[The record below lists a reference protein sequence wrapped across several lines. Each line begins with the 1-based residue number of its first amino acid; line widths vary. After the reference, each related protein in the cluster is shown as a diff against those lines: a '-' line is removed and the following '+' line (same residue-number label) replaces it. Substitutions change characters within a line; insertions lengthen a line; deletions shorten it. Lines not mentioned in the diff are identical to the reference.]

1 MMAFKLSISN
11 WTKYL
16 KKAAI
21 LAFMGMVAIF
31 GYIFYLAQDLPSLDQ
46 LENYDPDLVTRI
58 YSADGKILDEL
69 YLEKRIFISI
79 DEIPNNMKNALIASE
94 DRRFYDHWGIS
105 MRDLFRAVVIN
116 IISLSYEQGFSS
128 LTQQVA
134 RTLYDSI
141 GFKKTIVRKIKEI
154 ITAIQIERTYTKSE
168 ILEMYL
174 NNVHFGHGTY
184 GVQAA
189 AKRYFGKSASA
200 LTLGESAMIVG
211 ILPAPARYSPVRHPE
226 RAHYKRNVV
235 LRVMRDQRYI
245 TNDIYSE
252 ARVIE
257 SENVIEFQ
265 AKGTAPYFT
274 EYVRRVM
281 EKEDDHL
288 GVNIYRDGLKI
299 YTTLD
304 TRLQDIAEKSLMKSI
319 KRNQDKLNERLF
331 NDEEEFSQLAYH
343 SIYPI
348 DTVKMMMEGDSIL
361 YEDLRNKLL
370 VQGAFIALD
379 PTTGAILAMIG
390 GRPDYHDQYNR
401 AVQAKRQPGSVFK
414 PFVYTT
420 AIDNGYPVTKQ
431 LLNQPLVLRVL
442 NAEGEWEKWMP
453 RNYDG
458 TTSGLTTLREGIR
471 KSVNLIA
478 VRVVKELVPAREVK
492 AMAERMGLTTNIRAV
507 DAIALGTSEV
517 YLLDVVNAYSAFAN
531 KGVLNQPFGISKVE
545 DRYGNTIKEYY
556 PIREE
561 VLREESAYVMTTM
574 LQTVMDAGTGGS
586 ARWRHNFYHP
596 AGGKTGTTQNWTDAW
611 FVGFSKQLAA
621 GVWVGVDD
629 PQVSLGESQD
639 GSRAALPAW
648 ARFMTAAHD
657 TLGLTQKKFE
667 RPDGVINVEI
677 CSLTKDKPTNLCP
690 LETEIF
696 IKGTEPSQLC
706 KVHRRN

>member
-1 MMAFKLSISN
+1 MAFKLSISN
-11 WTKYL
+11 WMKYI
-16 KKAAI
+16 KNATI
-21 LAFMGMVAIF
+21 LAVTGMLVIF
-31 GYIFYLAQDLPSLDQ
+31 VYIFYLAQDLPSLDQ

-58 YSADGKILDEL
+58 YSADGEILDEL

-79 DEIPNNMKNALIASE
+79 DKIPNNMKNALIASE

-105 MRDLFRAVVIN
+105 MRDVFRAVVIN
-116 IISLSYEQGFSS
+116 LISFSYEQGFSS

-134 RTLYDSI
+134 RTLYDTI

-154 ITAIQIERTYTKSE
+154 ITAIQIERTYTKNE
-168 ILEMYL
+168 IMEMYL

-200 LTLGESAMIVG
+200 LTLGESAMLVG
-211 ILPAPARYSPVRHPE
+211 ILPAPARYSPVRHTE

-235 LRVMRDQRYI
+235 LRVMRDQRFI
-245 TNDIYSE
+245 TKDIYSE
-252 ARVIE
+252 ARAIE
-257 SENVIEFQ
+257 VEKVIEFQ

-274 EYVRRVM
+274 EYIRRLM

-304 TRLQDIAEKSLMKSI
+304 TRLQDIAEASLMKSI
-319 KRNQDKLNERLF
+319 KSNQDKLNKRLF
-331 NDEEEFSQLAYH
+331 NDDEEFSQLAYLG
-343 SIYPI
+343 IYPE
-348 DTVKMMMEGDSIL
+348 DTVKMMMRGDSIL

-370 VQGAFIALD
+370 VQGAFVVLD
-379 PTTGAILAMIG
+379 PTTGAILAMVG

-442 NAEGEWEKWMP
+442 NSEGEWEKWMP

-471 KSVNLIA
+471 KSVNLVA
-478 VRVVKELVPAREVK
+478 VRVVKELVPATEVK
-492 AMAERMGLTTNIRAV
+492 ATAERMGLRTNIRAV

-531 KGVLNQPFGISKVE
+531 KGVLNQPFGISKIE
-545 DRYGNTIKEYY
+545 DRYGNLIKEYF

-561 VLREESAYVMTTM
+561 VLREESAYLMTSL

-629 PQVSLGESQD
+629 PRVSLGEGQD

-657 TLGLTQKKFE
+657 TLGLKREKFE
-667 RPDGVINVEI
+667 RPDGVIHVEI
-677 CSLTKDKPTNLCP
+677 CTLTKDKPTNLCP
-690 LETEIF
+690 LESEIF

>member
-1 MMAFKLSISN
+1 MMAVNLSIPTL
-11 WTKYL
+11 TKYL
-16 KKAAI
+16 KSALI
-21 LAFMGMVAIF
+21 TVLIGLGIII
-31 GYIFYLAQDLPSLDQ
+31 GYIIYLAQDLPSLDQ

-58 YSADGKILDEL
+58 YSADGEILDEL
-69 YLEKRIFISI
+69 FLEKRIFVSL
-79 DEIPNNMKNALIASE
+79 DQIPNNMKNAVISSE
-94 DRRFYDHWGIS
+94 DRRFYNHWGIDS
-105 MRDLFRAVVIN
+105 RSIIRAIVVN
-116 IISLSYEQGFSS
+116 IISLGYEQGFSS

-134 RTLYDSI
+134 RTLYDTI
-141 GFKKTIVRKIKEI
+141 GFRKTIIRKIKEI
-154 ITAIQIERTYTKSE
+154 ITAIQIERTYTKDE

-189 AKRYFGKSASA
+189 AKRYFGKDAVL
-200 LTLGESAMIVG
+200 LTLGESAMLVG
-211 ILPAPARYSPVRHPE
+211 ILPAPATYSPINHSE

-235 LRVMRDQRYI
+235 LRVMRDEKFI
-245 TNDIYSE
+245 TKDMYSE

-257 SENVIEFQ
+257 SENISESI
-265 AKGTAPYFT
+265 AKGRAPYFT
-274 EYVRRVM
+274 EYIRRTM
-281 EKEDDHL
+281 EKEDERL

-304 TRLQDIAEKSLMKSI
+304 TRVQSVAEEALMNAI
-319 KRNQDKLNERLF
+319 KANQEKLNQRIF
-331 NDEEEFSQLAYH
+331 NDPEEFSRLAYLNIFPED
-343 SIYPI
+343 S
-348 DTVKMMMEGDSIL
+348 VRMMMEGDTLL

-370 VQGAFIALD
+370 VQGAFVALD
-379 PTTGAILAMIG
+379 PSTGSILAMVG

-420 AIDNGYPVTKQ
+420 AIDNGYSVTKQ

-442 NAEGEWEKWMP
+442 NANGEWEKWMP

-471 KSVNLIA
+471 KSINLVA
-478 VRVVKELVPAREVK
+478 VRVVKELVPASEVK
-492 AMAERMGLTTNIRAV
+492 SMAKRMGITTDIRAV

-517 YLLDVVNAYSAFAN
+517 YLLDIVNAYSAFAN
-531 KGVLNQPFGISKVE
+531 KGVLNKAFGITKVE
-545 DRYGNTIKEYY
+545 DRYGNIIKEYE

-561 VLREESAYVMTTM
+561 VLREESAYVMTSM

-621 GVWVGVDD
+621 GVWIGVDD
-629 PQVSLGESQD
+629 PVVSLGTSQD

-648 ARFMTAAHD
+648 ANFMAVAHD
-657 TLGLTQKKFE
+657 TLRLKRMNFD
-667 RPDGVINVEI
+667 RPSGVINFEI
-677 CSLTKDKPTNLCP
+677 CSITKDMPTNLCTV
-690 LETEIF
+690 ESEIF
-696 IKGTEPSQLC
+696 IQGTEPSQVC

>member
-1 MMAFKLSISN
+1 
-11 WTKYL
+11 
-16 KKAAI
+16 
-21 LAFMGMVAIF
+21 MGMVVIF
-31 GYIFYLAQDLPSLDQ
+31 VYIFYLAQDLPSLDQ

-79 DEIPNNMKNALIASE
+79 DQIPNNMKNALIASE

-134 RTLYDSI
+134 RTLYDTI

-245 TNDIYSE
+245 TSDIYSE

-265 AKGTAPYFT
+265 AEGTAPYFT
-274 EYVRRVM
+274 EYVRRIM

-319 KRNQDKLNERLF
+319 KTNQDKLNKRLF

-361 YEDLRNKLL
+361 YEELRNKLL

-458 TTSGLTTLREGIR
+458 STSGLTTLREGIR

-478 VRVVKELVPAREVK
+478 VRVVKELVPATEVK

-561 VLREESAYVMTTM
+561 VLREESAYVMTSM

-639 GSRAALPAW
+639 GSRVALPAW
-648 ARFMTAAHD
+648 GRFMTAAHD

-677 CSLTKDKPTNLCP
+677 CSLTKDKPTNLCS

>member
-1 MMAFKLSISN
+1 MMAFKLSILN

-21 LAFMGMVAIF
+21 LAFMGMVVIF
-31 GYIFYLAQDLPSLDQ
+31 AYIFYLAQDLPSLDQ

-58 YSADGKILDEL
+58 YSADGEILNEL

-79 DEIPNNMKNALIASE
+79 DLITNNMKNALIASE
-94 DRRFYDHWGIS
+94 DRRFYNHWGIS
-105 MRDLFRAVVIN
+105 MRDVFRAVVIN
-116 IISLSYEQGFSS
+116 LISLSYEQGFSS

-134 RTLYDSI
+134 RTLYDTI

-245 TNDIYSE
+245 TSDIYSE
-252 ARVIE
+252 ARAIE

-274 EYVRRVM
+274 EYVRRIM

-319 KRNQDKLNERLF
+319 RNNQDKLNKRLF

-343 SIYPI
+343 AIYPI

-379 PTTGAILAMIG
+379 PTTGAILAMVG

-414 PFVYTT
+414 PFVYAT

-458 TTSGLTTLREGIR
+458 TTSGLTTLRDGIK

-478 VRVVKELVPAREVK
+478 IRVVKELVPATEVK
-492 AMAERMGLTTNIRAV
+492 AMAERMGLTTNIRPV

-517 YLLDVVNAYSAFAN
+517 YLLDMVNAYSAFAN

-545 DRYGNTIKEYY
+545 DRYGNMIKEYY
-556 PIREE
+556 PICEE
-561 VLREESAYVMTTM
+561 VLREESAYIMTNL
-574 LQTVMDAGTGGS
+574 LQTALDAGTGGS
-586 ARWRHNFYHP
+586 ARWRFNFYHP
-596 AGGKTGTTQNWTDAW
+596 AAGKTGTTQNWTDAW
-611 FVGFSKQLAA
+611 FVGFSRQLAA

-629 PQVSLGESQD
+629 PRVSLGEGQD

-648 ARFMTAAHD
+648 ARFMKSAHD
-657 TLGLTQKKFE
+657 TLGLKRVEFE
-667 RPDGVINVEI
+667 RPDGVIDIRI
-677 CSLTKDKPTNLCP
+677 CSTTKDKPTNLCP

-696 IKGTEPSQLC
+696 IRGTEPSQLC

>member
-1 MMAFKLSISN
+1 MAFKLSISN

-21 LAFMGMVAIF
+21 LAFMGMVVIF
-31 GYIFYLAQDLPSLDQ
+31 IYIFYLAQDLPSLDQ

-79 DEIPNNMKNALIASE
+79 DQIPNNMKNALIASE

-116 IISLSYEQGFSS
+116 TISLSYEQGFSS

-134 RTLYDSI
+134 RTLYDTI

-245 TNDIYSE
+245 TSDIYSE

-265 AKGTAPYFT
+265 AEGTAPYFT
-274 EYVRRVM
+274 EYVRRIM

-319 KRNQDKLNERLF
+319 KRNQDKLNKRLF

-361 YEDLRNKLL
+361 YEELRNKLL

-458 TTSGLTTLREGIR
+458 STSGLTTLREGIR

-478 VRVVKELVPAREVK
+478 VRVVKELVPATEVK

-561 VLREESAYVMTTM
+561 VLREESAYVMTSM

-639 GSRAALPAW
+639 GSRVALPAW
-648 ARFMTAAHD
+648 GRFMTGAHD

>member
-1 MMAFKLSISN
+1 MAFKLSISN
-11 WTKYL
+11 WMKYI
-16 KKAAI
+16 KNATI
-21 LAFMGMVAIF
+21 LAVTGMLVIF
-31 GYIFYLAQDLPSLDQ
+31 VYIFYLAQDLPSLDQ

-58 YSADGKILDEL
+58 YSADGEILDEL

-79 DEIPNNMKNALIASE
+79 DKIPNNMKNALIASE

-105 MRDLFRAVVIN
+105 MRDVFRAVVIN
-116 IISLSYEQGFSS
+116 LISFSYEQGFSS

-134 RTLYDSI
+134 RTLYDTI

-154 ITAIQIERTYTKSE
+154 ITAIQIERTYTKNE
-168 ILEMYL
+168 IMEMYL

-200 LTLGESAMIVG
+200 LTLGESAMLVG
-211 ILPAPARYSPVRHPE
+211 ILPAPARYSPVRHTE

-235 LRVMRDQRYI
+235 LRVMRDQRFI
-245 TNDIYSE
+245 TKDIYSE
-252 ARVIE
+252 ARAIE
-257 SENVIEFQ
+257 VEKVIEFQ

-274 EYVRRVM
+274 EYIRRLM

-304 TRLQDIAEKSLMKSI
+304 TRLQDIAEASLMKSI
-319 KRNQDKLNERLF
+319 KSNQDKLNKRLF
-331 NDEEEFSQLAYH
+331 NDDEEFSQLAYLG
-343 SIYPI
+343 IYPE
-348 DTVKMMMEGDSIL
+348 DTVKMMMRGDSIL

-370 VQGAFIALD
+370 VQGAFVVLD
-379 PTTGAILAMIG
+379 PTTGAILAMVG

-442 NAEGEWEKWMP
+442 NSEGEWEKWMP

-471 KSVNLIA
+471 KSVNLVA
-478 VRVVKELVPAREVK
+478 VRVVKELVPATEVK
-492 AMAERMGLTTNIRAV
+492 ATAERMGLRTNIRAV

-531 KGVLNQPFGISKVE
+531 KGVLNQPFGISKIE
-545 DRYGNTIKEYY
+545 DRYGNLIKEYF

-561 VLREESAYVMTTM
+561 VLREESAYLMTSL

-621 GVWVGVDD
+621 GVWIGVDD
-629 PQVSLGESQD
+629 PRVSLGEGQD
-639 GSRAALPAW
+639 GSRVALPAW
-648 ARFMTAAHD
+648 AQFMTAAHD
-657 TLGLTQKKFE
+657 TLGLKREKFE
-667 RPDGVINVEI
+667 RPDGVIHVEI

-690 LETEIF
+690 LESEIF

>member
-1 MMAFKLSISN
+1 MAIRLSIRDILQQ
-11 WTKYL
+11 L
-16 KKAAI
+16 KRA
-21 LAFMGMVAIF
+21 LVLSGVGLVFIF
-31 GYIFYLAQDLPSLDQ
+31 AYVLYLAQDLPSLDQ

-58 YSADGKILDEL
+58 YSADGDILDEL
-69 YLEKRIFISI
+69 FLEKRIFVGLNQ
-79 DEIPNNMKNALIASE
+79 IPNNMKNAVIASE
-94 DRRFYDHWGIS
+94 DRRFYNHWGIDS
-105 MRDLFRAVVIN
+105 RSIIRAIIIN
-116 IISLSYEQGFSS
+116 IINLVYEQGFSS

-134 RTLYDSI
+134 RTLYDTI
-141 GFKKTIVRKIKEI
+141 GFKKTITRKIKEI
-154 ITAIQIERTYTKSE
+154 ITAIQIERTYTKDE

-189 AKRYFGKSASA
+189 SKRYFGQDAGL
-200 LTLGESAMIVG
+200 LTLGQSAMLVG

-235 LRVMRDQRYI
+235 LRVMRDQRFI
-245 TNDIYSE
+245 TKDIYSE
-252 ARVIE
+252 ARSIE
-257 SENVIEFQ
+257 SENVLERQ
-265 AKGTAPYFT
+265 VKGTAPYFT
-274 EYVRRVM
+274 EYIRRTM

-304 TRLQDIAEKSLMKSI
+304 TRLQGIAEDALMQSI
-319 KRNQDKLNERLF
+319 KRNQDKLNKRLF
-331 NDEEEFSQLAYH
+331 NDEEEFSQLAYLG
-343 SIYPI
+343 IFPE
-348 DTVKMMMEGDSIL
+348 DTVKMMMEGDSTL
-361 YEDLRNKLL
+361 YADLRNKLL
-370 VQGAFIALD
+370 VQGAFVALD
-379 PTTGAILAMIG
+379 PTSGAILAMVG

-401 AVQAKRQPGSVFK
+401 ATQAQRQPGSVFK
-414 PFVYTT
+414 PFVYAT
-420 AIDNGYPVTKQ
+420 AIDNGYSASKQ

-442 NAEGEWEKWMP
+442 NSEGEWEKWMP

-458 TTSGLTTLREGIR
+458 TTSGLTSLREGVR
-471 KSVNLIA
+471 KSINLVAI
-478 VRVVKELVPAREVK
+478 RVVKELVPAAEVK
-492 AMAERMGLTTNIRAV
+492 ATAERMGITTNIRAV

-517 YLLDVVNAYSAFAN
+517 YLLDMVNAYSAFAN
-531 KGVLNQPFGISKVE
+531 KGVLNQPFGITKVE
-545 DRYGNTIKEYY
+545 DRYGNVIKEYY

-561 VLREESAYVMTTM
+561 VLREESAYMMTSM

-629 PQVSLGESQD
+629 PRVSLGEGQD

-648 ARFMTAAHD
+648 AKFMAAAHD
-657 TLGLTQKKFE
+657 TLGLKRAKFD
-667 RPDGVINVEI
+667 RPDGVVDVEI
-677 CSLTKDKPTNLCP
+677 CSTTKDRPSNLCP
-690 LETEIF
+690 VESEIY
-696 IKGTEPSQLC
+696 IKGTEPSQTC

>member
-1 MMAFKLSISN
+1 MMAVNLSIPTL
-11 WTKYL
+11 TKYL
-16 KKAAI
+16 KSALI
-21 LAFMGMVAIF
+21 TVLIGLGIII
-31 GYIFYLAQDLPSLDQ
+31 GYIIYLAQDLPSLDQ

-58 YSADGKILDEL
+58 YSADGEILDEL
-69 YLEKRIFISI
+69 FLEKRIFVSL
-79 DEIPNNMKNALIASE
+79 DQIPNNMKNAVISSE
-94 DRRFYDHWGIS
+94 DRRFYNHWGIDS
-105 MRDLFRAVVIN
+105 RSIIRAIVVN
-116 IISLSYEQGFSS
+116 IISLGYEQGFSS

-134 RTLYDSI
+134 RTLYDTI
-141 GFKKTIVRKIKEI
+141 GFRKTIIRKIKEI
-154 ITAIQIERTYTKSE
+154 ITAIQIERTYTKDE

-189 AKRYFGKSASA
+189 AKRYFGKDAVL
-200 LTLGESAMIVG
+200 LTLGESAMLVG
-211 ILPAPARYSPVRHPE
+211 ILPAPATYSPINHSE

-235 LRVMRDQRYI
+235 LRVMRDEKFI
-245 TNDIYSE
+245 TKDMYSE

-257 SENVIEFQ
+257 SENISESI
-265 AKGTAPYFT
+265 AKGRAPYFT
-274 EYVRRVM
+274 EYIRRTM
-281 EKEDDHL
+281 EKEDDRL

-304 TRLQDIAEKSLMKSI
+304 TRVQSVAEEALMNAI
-319 KRNQDKLNERLF
+319 KANQEKLNQRIF
-331 NDEEEFSQLAYH
+331 NDPEEFSRLAYLNIFPED
-343 SIYPI
+343 S
-348 DTVKMMMEGDSIL
+348 VRMMMEGDTLL

-370 VQGAFIALD
+370 VQGAFVALD
-379 PTTGAILAMIG
+379 PSTGSILAMVG

-420 AIDNGYPVTKQ
+420 AIDNGYSVTKQ

-442 NAEGEWEKWMP
+442 NANGEWEKWMP

-471 KSVNLIA
+471 KSINLVA
-478 VRVVKELVPAREVK
+478 VRVVKELVPASEVK
-492 AMAERMGLTTNIRAV
+492 SMAKRMGITTDIRAV

-517 YLLDVVNAYSAFAN
+517 YLLDIVNAYSAFPN
-531 KGVLNQPFGISKVE
+531 KGVLNKAFGITKVE
-545 DRYGNTIKEYY
+545 DRYGNIIKEYE

-561 VLREESAYVMTTM
+561 VLREESAYVMTSM

-621 GVWVGVDD
+621 GVWIGVDD
-629 PQVSLGESQD
+629 PVVSLGISQD

-648 ARFMTAAHD
+648 ADFMAVAHD
-657 TLGLTQKKFE
+657 TLRLKRMNFD
-667 RPDGVINVEI
+667 RPSGVINFEI
-677 CSLTKDKPTNLCP
+677 CSITKDIPTNLCTV
-690 LETEIF
+690 ESEIF
-696 IKGTEPSQLC
+696 IQGTEPSQVC

>member
-1 MMAFKLSISN
+1 MAIRLSIRDI
-11 WTKYL
+11 KKQL
-16 KKAAI
+16 KLVLI
-21 LAFMGMVAIF
+21 LAGTGLVLIF

-58 YSADGKILDEL
+58 YSADGEILDEL
-69 YLEKRIFISI
+69 FLEKRIFVGL
-79 DEIPNNMKNALIASE
+79 DQIPNNMKNAVIASE
-94 DRRFYDHWGIS
+94 DRRFYNHWGIDS
-105 MRDLFRAVVIN
+105 RSIIRAIVIN
-116 IISLSYEQGFSS
+116 IINLGYEQGFSS

-134 RTLYDSI
+134 RTLYDTI
-141 GFKKTIVRKIKEI
+141 GFKKTITRKIKEI
-154 ITAIQIERTYTKSE
+154 ITAIQIERTYTKDE

-189 AKRYFGKSASA
+189 SKRYFGKDAGL
-200 LTLGESAMIVG
+200 LTLGESAMLVG

-235 LRVMRDQRYI
+235 LRVMRDQRFI
-245 TNDIYSE
+245 TKDIYSE
-252 ARVIE
+252 ARSIE
-257 SENVIEFQ
+257 SENVLERQ
-265 AKGTAPYFT
+265 AKGKAPYFT
-274 EYVRRVM
+274 EYIRRTM
-281 EKEDDHL
+281 EKEDDRL

-304 TRLQDIAEKSLMKSI
+304 TRLQGIAEDALMQSI
-319 KRNQDKLNERLF
+319 KRNQDKLNKRLF
-331 NDEEEFSQLAYH
+331 NNEEEFSQLAYLG
-343 SIYPI
+343 IFPE
-348 DTVKMMMEGDSIL
+348 DTVKMMMEGDSTL
-361 YEDLRNKLL
+361 YADLRNKLL
-370 VQGAFIALD
+370 VQGAFVALD
-379 PTTGAILAMIG
+379 PTSGAILAMIG

-401 AVQAKRQPGSVFK
+401 ATQAQRQPGSVFK
-414 PFVYTT
+414 PFVYAT
-420 AIDNGYPVTKQ
+420 AIDNGYPVAKQ

-471 KSVNLIA
+471 KSVNLVA
-478 VRVVKELVPAREVK
+478 VRVVKELVPATEVK
-492 AMAERMGLTTNIRAV
+492 STAERMGISTNIRAV

-517 YLLDVVNAYSAFAN
+517 YLLDVVNAYSAFPN
-531 KGVLNQPFGISKVE
+531 QGVLNQPFGITKVE
-545 DRYGNTIKEYY
+545 DRYGNVIKEYY

-621 GVWVGVDD
+621 GVWMGVDD
-629 PQVSLGESQD
+629 PRVSLGESQD

-648 ARFMTAAHD
+648 AEFMAAAHD
-657 TLGLTQKKFE
+657 TLGLKRVNFE
-667 RPDGVINVEI
+667 RPDGVIDVEI
-677 CSLTKDKPTNLCP
+677 CATTKDRPTNLCP
-690 LETEIF
+690 IETEIY
-696 IKGTEPSQLC
+696 IRGTEPSQVC
-706 KVHRRN
+706 KVHRRG

>member
-1 MMAFKLSISN
+1 
-11 WTKYL
+11 
-16 KKAAI
+16 
-21 LAFMGMVAIF
+21 MGMVVIF
-31 GYIFYLAQDLPSLDQ
+31 IYIFYLAQDLPSLDQ

-79 DEIPNNMKNALIASE
+79 DQIPNNMKNALIASE

-116 IISLSYEQGFSS
+116 TISLSYEQGFSS

-134 RTLYDSI
+134 RTLYDTI

-245 TNDIYSE
+245 TSDIYSE

-265 AKGTAPYFT
+265 AEGTAPYFT
-274 EYVRRVM
+274 EYVRRIM

-319 KRNQDKLNERLF
+319 KTNQDKLNKRLF

-361 YEDLRNKLL
+361 YEELRNKLL

-458 TTSGLTTLREGIR
+458 STSGLTTLREGIR

-478 VRVVKELVPAREVK
+478 VRVVKELVPATEVK

-561 VLREESAYVMTTM
+561 VLREESAYVMTSM

-639 GSRAALPAW
+639 GSRVALPAW
-648 ARFMTAAHD
+648 GRFMTGAHD

-677 CSLTKDKPTNLCP
+677 CSLTKDKPTNLCS

>member
-1 MMAFKLSISN
+1 MMAVNLSIPTL
-11 WTKYL
+11 TKYL
-16 KKAAI
+16 KSALI
-21 LAFMGMVAIF
+21 TVLIGLGIII
-31 GYIFYLAQDLPSLDQ
+31 GYIIYLAQDLPSLDQ

-58 YSADGKILDEL
+58 YSADGEILDEL
-69 YLEKRIFISI
+69 FLEKRIFVSL
-79 DEIPNNMKNALIASE
+79 DQIPNNMKNAVISSE
-94 DRRFYDHWGIS
+94 DRRFYNHWGIDS
-105 MRDLFRAVVIN
+105 RSIIRAIVVN
-116 IISLSYEQGFSS
+116 IISLGYEQGFSS

-134 RTLYDSI
+134 RTLYDTI
-141 GFKKTIVRKIKEI
+141 GFRKTIIRKIKEI
-154 ITAIQIERTYTKSE
+154 ITAIQIERTYTKDE

-189 AKRYFGKSASA
+189 AKRYFGKDAVL
-200 LTLGESAMIVG
+200 LTLGESAMLVG
-211 ILPAPARYSPVRHPE
+211 ILPAPATYSPINHSE

-235 LRVMRDQRYI
+235 LRVMRDEKFI
-245 TNDIYSE
+245 TKDMYSE

-257 SENVIEFQ
+257 SENISESI
-265 AKGTAPYFT
+265 AKGRAPYFT
-274 EYVRRVM
+274 EYIRRTM
-281 EKEDDHL
+281 EKEDDRL

-304 TRLQDIAEKSLMKSI
+304 TRVQSVAEEALMNAI
-319 KRNQDKLNERLF
+319 KANQEKLNQRIF
-331 NDEEEFSQLAYH
+331 NDPEEFSRLAYLNIFPED
-343 SIYPI
+343 S
-348 DTVKMMMEGDSIL
+348 VRMMMEGDTLL

-379 PTTGAILAMIG
+379 PSTGSILAMVG

-420 AIDNGYPVTKQ
+420 AIDNGYSVTKQ

-442 NAEGEWEKWMP
+442 NANGEWEKWMP

-471 KSVNLIA
+471 KSINLVA
-478 VRVVKELVPAREVK
+478 VRVVKELVPASEVK
-492 AMAERMGLTTNIRAV
+492 SMAKRMGITTDIRAV

-517 YLLDVVNAYSAFAN
+517 YLLDIVNAYSAFAN
-531 KGVLNQPFGISKVE
+531 KGVLNKAFGITKVE
-545 DRYGNTIKEYY
+545 DRYGNIIKEYE

-561 VLREESAYVMTTM
+561 VLREESAYVMTSM

-621 GVWVGVDD
+621 GVWIGVDD
-629 PQVSLGESQD
+629 PVVSLGTSQD

-648 ARFMTAAHD
+648 ANFMAVAHD
-657 TLGLTQKKFE
+657 TLRLKRMNFD
-667 RPDGVINVEI
+667 RPSGVINFEI
-677 CSLTKDKPTNLCP
+677 CSITKDMPTNLCTV
-690 LETEIF
+690 ESEIF
-696 IKGTEPSQLC
+696 IQGTEPSQVC
-706 KVHRRN
+706 KIHRRN

>member
-21 LAFMGMVAIF
+21 LAFMGMVVIF
-31 GYIFYLAQDLPSLDQ
+31 VYIFYLAQDLPSLDQ

-79 DEIPNNMKNALIASE
+79 DQIPNNMKNALIASE

-134 RTLYDSI
+134 RTLYDTI

-245 TNDIYSE
+245 TSDIYSE

-274 EYVRRVM
+274 EYVRRIM

-304 TRLQDIAEKSLMKSI
+304 TRLQDIAEKSLMESI
-319 KRNQDKLNERLF
+319 KSNQDKLNKRLF

-361 YEDLRNKLL
+361 YEELRNKLL

-414 PFVYTT
+414 PFVYMT

-458 TTSGLTTLREGIR
+458 STSGLTTLREGIR

-478 VRVVKELVPAREVK
+478 VRVVKELVPATEVK

-629 PQVSLGESQD
+629 PRVSLGESQD
-639 GSRAALPAW
+639 GSRVALPAW

>member
-1 MMAFKLSISN
+1 MMAVNLSIPTL
-11 WTKYL
+11 TKYL
-16 KKAAI
+16 KSALI
-21 LAFMGMVAIF
+21 TVLIGLGIII
-31 GYIFYLAQDLPSLDQ
+31 GYIIYLAQDLPSLDQ

-58 YSADGKILDEL
+58 YSADGEILDEL
-69 YLEKRIFISI
+69 FLEKRIFVSL
-79 DEIPNNMKNALIASE
+79 DQIPNNMKNAVISSE
-94 DRRFYDHWGIS
+94 DRRFYNHWGIDS
-105 MRDLFRAVVIN
+105 RSIIRAIVVN
-116 IISLSYEQGFSS
+116 IISLGYEQGFSS

-134 RTLYDSI
+134 RTLYDTI
-141 GFKKTIVRKIKEI
+141 GFRKTIIRKIKEI
-154 ITAIQIERTYTKSE
+154 ITAIQIERTYTKDE

-189 AKRYFGKSASA
+189 AKRYFGKDAVL
-200 LTLGESAMIVG
+200 LTLGESAMLVG
-211 ILPAPARYSPVRHPE
+211 ILPAPATYSPINHSE

-235 LRVMRDQRYI
+235 LRVMRDEKFI
-245 TNDIYSE
+245 TKDMYSE

-257 SENVIEFQ
+257 SENISESI
-265 AKGTAPYFT
+265 AKGRAPYFT
-274 EYVRRVM
+274 EYIRRTM
-281 EKEDDHL
+281 EKEDDRL

-304 TRLQDIAEKSLMKSI
+304 TRVQSVAEEALMNAI
-319 KRNQDKLNERLF
+319 KANQEKLNQRIF
-331 NDEEEFSQLAYH
+331 NDPEEFSRLAYLNIFPED
-343 SIYPI
+343 S
-348 DTVKMMMEGDSIL
+348 VRMMMEGDTLL

-370 VQGAFIALD
+370 VQGAFVALD
-379 PTTGAILAMIG
+379 PSTGSILAMVG

-414 PFVYTT
+414 PFVYTA
-420 AIDNGYPVTKQ
+420 AIDNGYSVTKQ

-442 NAEGEWEKWMP
+442 NANGEWEKWMP

-471 KSVNLIA
+471 KSINLVA
-478 VRVVKELVPAREVK
+478 VRVVKELVPASEVK
-492 AMAERMGLTTNIRAV
+492 SMAKRMGITTDIRAV

-517 YLLDVVNAYSAFAN
+517 YLLDIVNAYSAFAN
-531 KGVLNQPFGISKVE
+531 KGVLNKAFGITKVE
-545 DRYGNTIKEYY
+545 DRYGNIIKEYE

-561 VLREESAYVMTTM
+561 VLREESAYVMTSM

-621 GVWVGVDD
+621 GVWIGVDD
-629 PQVSLGESQD
+629 PVVSLGTSQD

-648 ARFMTAAHD
+648 ANFMAVAHD
-657 TLGLTQKKFE
+657 TLRLKRMNFD
-667 RPDGVINVEI
+667 RPSGVINFEI
-677 CSLTKDKPTNLCP
+677 CSITKDMPTNLCTV
-690 LETEIF
+690 ESEIF
-696 IKGTEPSQLC
+696 IQGTEPSQVC

>member
-1 MMAFKLSISN
+1 MAINISFSTL
-11 WTKYL
+11 TKYIKSAL
-16 KKAAI
+16 I
-21 LAFMGMVAIF
+21 TVLIGLCIII
-31 GYIFYLAQDLPSLDQ
+31 GYIIYLAQDLPSLDQ

-58 YSADGKILDEL
+58 YSADGEILDEL
-69 YLEKRIFISI
+69 FLEKRIFVSLGQ
-79 DEIPNNMKNALIASE
+79 IPNNMKNAVIASE
-94 DRRFYDHWGIS
+94 DRRFYNHWGIDS
-105 MRDLFRAVVIN
+105 RSIVRAVIIN
-116 IISLSYEQGFSS
+116 IISLGYVQGFSS

-134 RTLYDSI
+134 RTLYDTI
-141 GFKKTIVRKIKEI
+141 GFKKTITRKIKEI
-154 ITAIQIERTYTKSE
+154 ITAIQIDRTYTKDE
-168 ILEMYL
+168 ILEMYV

-189 AKRYFGKSASA
+189 AKRYFGKDAVR
-200 LTLGESAMIVG
+200 LTLGESAMLVG
-211 ILPAPARYSPVRHPE
+211 ILPAPARYSPINHSE

-235 LRVMRDQRYI
+235 LRVMRDEKFI
-245 TNDIYSE
+245 TKDMYSE

-257 SENVIEFQ
+257 SENISKTS

-274 EYVRRVM
+274 EYIRRTM
-281 EKEDDHL
+281 EKEDDRL

-304 TRLQDIAEKSLMKSI
+304 TRVQSVAEKALMDAI
-319 KRNQDKLNERLF
+319 RTNQKKLNQRIF
-331 NDEEEFSQLAYH
+331 NDSEEFSRLAYLNIFPED
-343 SIYPI
+343 S
-348 DTVKMMMEGDSIL
+348 VRMMMEGDATL

-379 PTTGAILAMIG
+379 PSSGAILAMVG

-401 AVQAKRQPGSVFK
+401 AVQAQRQPGSVFK
-414 PFVYTT
+414 PFVYTS
-420 AIDNGYPVTKQ
+420 AIDNGYPVSKQ

-442 NAEGEWEKWMP
+442 NSEGEWEKWMP

-458 TTSGLTTLREGIR
+458 TTSGLTSLREGIR
-471 KSVNLIA
+471 KSINLVA
-478 VRVVKELVPAREVK
+478 VRVVKELVPASEVK
-492 AMAERMGLTTNIRAV
+492 SISKRMGITTDIRAV

-517 YLLDVVNAYSAFAN
+517 YLLDIVSAYSAFPN
-531 KGVLNQPFGISKVE
+531 QGVLNQPFGITKVE
-545 DRYGNTIKEYY
+545 DRYGNTIKEYE

-561 VLREESAYVMTTM
+561 VLREESAYVMTSM

-621 GVWVGVDD
+621 GVWIGVDD
-629 PQVSLGESQD
+629 PIVSLGTNQD

-648 ARFMTAAHD
+648 ANFMKAAHD
-657 TLGLTQKKFE
+657 TLRMKRMNFNL
-667 RPDGVINVEI
+667 PSGVTNFDI
-677 CSLTKDKPTNLCP
+677 CSITKDIPTNLCTI
-690 LETEIF
+690 ESEIF
-696 IKGTEPSQLC
+696 IQGTEPSQVC

>member
-1 MMAFKLSISN
+1 MAFKLSISN
-11 WTKYL
+11 WMKYI
-16 KKAAI
+16 KNATI
-21 LAFMGMVAIF
+21 LAVTGMLVIF
-31 GYIFYLAQDLPSLDQ
+31 VYIFYLAQDLPSLDQ

-58 YSADGKILDEL
+58 YSADGEILNEL

-79 DEIPNNMKNALIASE
+79 DKIPNNMKNALIASE

-105 MRDLFRAVVIN
+105 MRDVFRAVVIN
-116 IISLSYEQGFSS
+116 LISFSYEQGFSS

-134 RTLYDSI
+134 RTLYDTI

-154 ITAIQIERTYTKSE
+154 ITAIQIERTYTKNE
-168 ILEMYL
+168 IMEMYL

-200 LTLGESAMIVG
+200 LTLGESAMLVG
-211 ILPAPARYSPVRHPE
+211 ILPAPARYSPVRHTE

-235 LRVMRDQRYI
+235 LRVMRDQRFI
-245 TNDIYSE
+245 TKDIYSE
-252 ARVIE
+252 ARAIE
-257 SENVIEFQ
+257 VEKVIEFQ

-274 EYVRRVM
+274 EYIRRLM

-304 TRLQDIAEKSLMKSI
+304 TRLQDIAEASLMKSI
-319 KRNQDKLNERLF
+319 KSNQDKLNKRLF
-331 NDEEEFSQLAYH
+331 NDDEEFSQLAYLG
-343 SIYPI
+343 IYPE
-348 DTVKMMMEGDSIL
+348 DTVKMMMRGDSIL

-370 VQGAFIALD
+370 VQGAFVVLD
-379 PTTGAILAMIG
+379 PTTGAILAMVG

-442 NAEGEWEKWMP
+442 SSEGEWEKWMP

-471 KSVNLIA
+471 KSVNLVA
-478 VRVVKELVPAREVK
+478 VRVVKELVPATEVK
-492 AMAERMGLTTNIRAV
+492 ATAERMGLRTNIRAV

-531 KGVLNQPFGISKVE
+531 KGVLNQPFGISKIE
-545 DRYGNTIKEYY
+545 DRYGNLIKEYF

-561 VLREESAYVMTTM
+561 VLREESAYLMTSL

-629 PQVSLGESQD
+629 PRVSLGEGQD
-639 GSRAALPAW
+639 GSRVALPAW
-648 ARFMTAAHD
+648 AQFMTAAHD
-657 TLGLTQKKFE
+657 TLGLKREKFE
-667 RPDGVINVEI
+667 RPDGVIHVEI

-690 LETEIF
+690 LESEIF

>member
-1 MMAFKLSISN
+1 
-11 WTKYL
+11 
-16 KKAAI
+16 
-21 LAFMGMVAIF
+21 MGMVVIF
-31 GYIFYLAQDLPSLDQ
+31 IYIFYLAQDLPSLDQ

-79 DEIPNNMKNALIASE
+79 DQIPNNMKNALIASE

-134 RTLYDSI
+134 RTLYDTI

-245 TNDIYSE
+245 TSDIYSE

-265 AKGTAPYFT
+265 AEGTAPYFT
-274 EYVRRVM
+274 EYVRRIM

-319 KRNQDKLNERLF
+319 KRNQDKLNKRLF

-361 YEDLRNKLL
+361 YEELRNKLL

-458 TTSGLTTLREGIR
+458 STSGLTTLREGIR

-478 VRVVKELVPAREVK
+478 VRVVKELVPATEVK

-561 VLREESAYVMTTM
+561 VLREESAYVMTSM

-639 GSRAALPAW
+639 GSRVALPAW
-648 ARFMTAAHD
+648 GRFMTAAHD

>member
-1 MMAFKLSISN
+1 MMAVNLSIPTL
-11 WTKYL
+11 TKYL
-16 KKAAI
+16 KSALI
-21 LAFMGMVAIF
+21 TVLIGLGIII
-31 GYIFYLAQDLPSLDQ
+31 GYIIYLAQDLPSLDQ

-58 YSADGKILDEL
+58 YSADGEILDEL
-69 YLEKRIFISI
+69 FLEKRIFVSL
-79 DEIPNNMKNALIASE
+79 DQIPNNMKNAVISSE
-94 DRRFYDHWGIS
+94 DRRFYNHWGIDS
-105 MRDLFRAVVIN
+105 RSIIRAIVVN
-116 IISLSYEQGFSS
+116 IISLGYEQGFSS

-134 RTLYDSI
+134 RTLYDTI
-141 GFKKTIVRKIKEI
+141 GFRKTIIRKIKEI
-154 ITAIQIERTYTKSE
+154 ITAIQIERTYTKDE

-189 AKRYFGKSASA
+189 AKRYFGKDAVL
-200 LTLGESAMIVG
+200 LTLGESAMLVG
-211 ILPAPARYSPVRHPE
+211 ILPAPATYSPINHSE

-235 LRVMRDQRYI
+235 LRVMRDEKFI
-245 TNDIYSE
+245 TKDMYSE

-257 SENVIEFQ
+257 SENISESI
-265 AKGTAPYFT
+265 AKGRAPYFT
-274 EYVRRVM
+274 EYIRRTM
-281 EKEDDHL
+281 EKEDDRL

-304 TRLQDIAEKSLMKSI
+304 TRVQSVAEEALMNAI
-319 KRNQDKLNERLF
+319 KANQEKLNQRIF
-331 NDEEEFSQLAYH
+331 NDPEEFSRLAYLNIFPED
-343 SIYPI
+343 S
-348 DTVKMMMEGDSIL
+348 VRMMMEGDTLL

-370 VQGAFIALD
+370 VQGAFVALD
-379 PTTGAILAMIG
+379 PSTGSILAMVG

-420 AIDNGYPVTKQ
+420 AIDNGYSVTKQ

-442 NAEGEWEKWMP
+442 NANGEWEKWMP

-471 KSVNLIA
+471 KSINLVA
-478 VRVVKELVPAREVK
+478 VRVVKELVPASEVK
-492 AMAERMGLTTNIRAV
+492 SMAKRMGITTDIRAV

-517 YLLDVVNAYSAFAN
+517 YLLDIVNAYSAFAN
-531 KGVLNQPFGISKVE
+531 KGVLNKAFGITKVE
-545 DRYGNTIKEYY
+545 DRYGNIIKEYE

-561 VLREESAYVMTTM
+561 VLREESAYVMTSM

-621 GVWVGVDD
+621 GVWIGVDD
-629 PQVSLGESQD
+629 PVVSLGISQD

-648 ARFMTAAHD
+648 ADFMAVAHD
-657 TLGLTQKKFE
+657 TLRLKRMNFD
-667 RPDGVINVEI
+667 RPSGVINFEI
-677 CSLTKDKPTNLCP
+677 CSITKDIPTNLCTV
-690 LETEIF
+690 ESEIF
-696 IKGTEPSQLC
+696 IQGTEPSQVC